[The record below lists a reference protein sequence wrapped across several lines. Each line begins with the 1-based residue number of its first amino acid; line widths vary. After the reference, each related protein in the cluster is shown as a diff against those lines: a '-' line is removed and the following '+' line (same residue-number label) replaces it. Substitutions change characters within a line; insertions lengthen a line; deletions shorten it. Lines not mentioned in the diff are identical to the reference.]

1 MLDSGRRFWPVPL
14 LKDVMQTMSF
24 VKLNVLHLH
33 AVDFCR
39 FGIESKLPVT
49 GEKLL
54 GDCGVNA
61 TGRCLKAGHEFEGY
75 YLQTEITELVAY
87 AKDLGIRVIPEIEQP
102 EHACEY
108 LSPPPFRTGCIPAR
122 PCRSTACCH

>member
-1 MLDSGRRFWPVPL
+1 
-14 LKDVMQTMSF
+14 MQTMSF